1 MCRARSRKSS
11 VKRKPSKKKKKRN
24 DDSDSDAFK
33 RQRKPKVKYGRIG
46 SDNEDLGIRT
56 RGKKINYLDVLG
68 SDSDEVGSTVNF
80 FVLLFLNFFYFRMC
94 LEDLLQGL

>member
-1 MCRARSRKSS
+1 MFFFRNRSRSRKSS
-11 VKRKPSKKKKKRN
+11 NSKSKRSKKKKKRN

-33 RQRKPKVKYGRIG
+33 KRKPKIKYGRIG

-68 SDSDEVGSTVNF
+68 SDS
-80 FVLLFLNFFYFRMC
+80 
-94 LEDLLQGL
+94 EDVSCAHNHNKQKI